1 MYRTQINAVTAALF
15 VVFVSLFASSEAKAQ
30 RTMRYQN
37 ILTGQL
43 SVPYAKNPD
52 IGGVL
57 SYGQYTL
64 NGYWSAG
71 IKSIG
76 RTQPEGKYNLLQT
89 QTLRLYGEYM
99 HRLISDRKRIINLYC
114 GGGPFIGYEFYDPF
128 GRLPDHIQ
136 KSIEDNAFIYG
147 IKGSIEIEIFLMKKI
162 AFVLG
167 ANMPLTFGSES
178 SWFRGNSTAGLRINL

>member
-64 NGYWSAG
+64 NGY
-71 IKSIG
+71 
-76 RTQPEGKYNLLQT
+76 
-89 QTLRLYGEYM
+89 LYVV
-99 HRLISDRKRIINLYC
+99 K
-114 GGGPFIGYEFYDPF
+114 
-128 GRLPDHIQ
+128 
-136 KSIEDNAFIYG
+136 
-147 IKGSIEIEIFLMKKI
+147 
-162 AFVLG
+162 
-167 ANMPLTFGSES
+167 
-178 SWFRGNSTAGLRINL
+178 

>member
-1 MYRTQINAVTAALF
+1 MLKRIPMYRTQINAVTAALF
-15 VVFVSLFASSEAKAQ
+15 VVFVSVFASSEAKAQ

-64 NGYWSAG
+64 NVYWSAG
-71 IKSIG
+71 IQSIG

-128 GRLPDHIQ
+128 GRLPTISRNQ
-136 KSIEDNAFIYG
+136 
-147 IKGSIEIEIFLMKKI
+147 
-162 AFVLG
+162 
-167 ANMPLTFGSES
+167 
-178 SWFRGNSTAGLRINL
+178 